1 MGRRR
6 WSVVASALLL
16 AGACGLPSADEF
28 ASGAPDGGAGL
39 GDVGRADAGASGQV
53 DGRAR
58 DVETLTPDP
67 TDGGTDGTSVVD
79 SSTPIVNLLAK
90 NNADF
95 EDGCSDS
102 GQYEAALTGSSV
114 ARSGAQ
120 ACNVCR
126 APDATNTDI
135 WSIDNGYLGPPVV
148 GQEYRSTVWVRRPPG
163 STDALYVTLA
173 LRSQTKSY
181 ARVEVSESAPLLL
194 TDEWQMLSV
203 AFTLTKPASN
213 MDTYTYAENGAGLTT
228 ACFLIDDY
236 VVWRTR

>member
-1 MGRRR
+1 MGGRR
-6 WSVVASALLL
+6 WSVIAFALLL

-28 ASGAPDGGAGL
+28 ASGSPDGGSSL
-39 GDVGRADAGASGQV
+39 GDVARATDQTDSGS
-53 DGRAR
+53 AK
-58 DVETLTPDP
+58 DVETLAPNP
-67 TDGGTDGTSVVD
+67 TDSGTDGASAVD
-79 SSTPIVNLLAK
+79 SSIPIVNLLAK

-95 EDGCSDS
+95 EAGCSDS
-102 GQYEAALTGSSV
+102 GAYEAVITSSNV

-126 APDATNTDI
+126 APEATSTDI
-135 WSIDNGYLGPPVV
+135 WSIDNGFLGPPAV

-181 ARVEVSESAPLLL
+181 ARIEVSESAPLLL

-203 AFTLTKPASN
+203 TFTLTKPASN
-213 MDTYTYAENGAGLTT
+213 LDTYTYAENGAGLTT

>member
-1 MGRRR
+1 MGGRR
-6 WSVVASALLL
+6 WSVIATALLL

-28 ASGAPDGGAGL
+28 ASGSPDGGSSL
-39 GDVGRADAGASGQV
+39 GDVARADGGVTKDA
-53 DGRAR
+53 
-58 DVETLTPDP
+58 ETLTPNP
-67 TDGGTDGTSVVD
+67 TDGGTDGASAVD

-95 EDGCSDS
+95 EAGCTDS
-102 GQYEAALTGSSV
+102 GGYEAVISGSNV

-126 APDATNTDI
+126 GPNATTEI
-135 WSIDNGYLGPPVV
+135 WSIDNGYAGEPAA

-163 STDALYVTLA
+163 STDALYVTLV

-181 ARVEVSESAPLLL
+181 ARIEVSESAPLLL

-203 AFTLTKPASN
+203 TFTLTKPANN